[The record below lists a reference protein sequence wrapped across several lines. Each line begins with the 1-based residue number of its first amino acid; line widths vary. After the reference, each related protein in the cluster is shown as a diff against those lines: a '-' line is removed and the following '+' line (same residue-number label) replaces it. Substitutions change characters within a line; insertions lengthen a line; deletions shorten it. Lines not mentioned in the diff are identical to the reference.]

1 MNVYAQP
8 TTQNER
14 LCSLLSAVL
23 NRSITPQF
31 TQAICQKPRALL
43 LAKGTFAQ
51 NKSKLRVVLV
61 GENLGQLAILVKDF
75 ALLHVLEV
83 TTMTNEDDLE
93 MQ

>member
-8 TTQNER
+8 TSQNER

-31 TQAICQKPRALL
+31 TQAICQKPRVL

-61 GENLGQLAILVKDF
+61 GEKLEHLAVLVKDF

-83 TTMTNEDDLE
+83 TTMTTEDDLE